1 MSSVGRKKEG
11 KCVNLDAL
19 VLFPFVF
26 KMTSLLGPN
35 QTI

>member
-11 KCVNLDAL
+11 KCVKSL

-26 KMTSLLGPN
+26 KMMSLLGPN
-35 QTI
+35 HTI